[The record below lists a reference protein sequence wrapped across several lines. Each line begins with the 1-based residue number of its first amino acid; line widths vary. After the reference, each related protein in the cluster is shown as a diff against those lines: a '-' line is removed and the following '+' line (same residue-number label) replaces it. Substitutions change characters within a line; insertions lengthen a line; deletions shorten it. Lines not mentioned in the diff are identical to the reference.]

1 MDSEAEAEMKDEGK
15 DVEPLFWSLL
25 QALSFQYRIFQVIN
39 AEETFRSF
47 LGALKMHA
55 AIIQCVLF
63 WRMRESC
70 FHFISCC

>member
-1 MDSEAEAEMKDEGK
+1 MDSEAKAEMKDEGK

-25 QALSFQYRIFQVIN
+25 QALFFQYRIFQVIN
-39 AEETFRSF
+39 AEKTFRSF

-55 AIIQCVLF
+55 VIIQYVLF
-63 WRMRESC
+63 WRMRMSC